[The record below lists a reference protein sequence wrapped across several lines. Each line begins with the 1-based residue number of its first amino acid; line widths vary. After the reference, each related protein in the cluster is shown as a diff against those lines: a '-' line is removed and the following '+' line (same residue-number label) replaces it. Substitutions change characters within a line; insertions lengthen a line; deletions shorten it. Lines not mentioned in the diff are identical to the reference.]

1 MKTLVKT
8 FALALTLGLVST
20 VATFAETNPGTKKAA
35 QAATFK
41 TGIYTTVSGK
51 LNIALDKEKGG
62 PVDIRLKSS
71 DGRVLYNYRLGKK
84 EEIYRTQLNL
94 TDLEDGVYQLEV
106 TNGVE
111 TTTQAVKLSTHKPS
125 IVNRVV
131 AIQ

>member
-8 FALALTLGLVST
+8 FALALSLGLVST
-20 VATFAETNPGTKKAA
+20 IATFAETNPGTKAA
-35 QAATFK
+35 HAATFK

-94 TDLEDGVYQLEV
+94 NDLEDGIYQLEV

-111 TTTQAVKLSTHKPS
+111 TTTQTVKLSTHKPS